1 MKNKKVDRFLIVINI
16 IFFSYYS
23 IQLLIFT
30 DEFAIR
36 NIGIF
41 NHAIA
46 GLCEILGIIFIS
58 LSIGLVIILLKSM
71 KNQLPLFIIILLI
84 QLIISL
90 NFWRYV
96 LTDSPGET
104 NLSSIAINALIFS
117 FGSIVTVLS
126 LFNCK
131 KYL

>member
-16 IFFSYYS
+16 IFFSHYS